1 VANLWT
7 QFTAR
12 RGHAL
17 TTNVKE
23 PQNPNELVVAATFE
37 KAKT

>member
-7 QFTAR
+7 EFAVHR
-12 RGHAL
+12 RDAL
-17 TTNVKE
+17 MANVKG
-23 PQNPNELVVAATFE
+23 PQNPNELVVAATLE